1 MINDK
6 TKILW
11 AGIVIMPAFW
21 YNSTILGMFLH
32 WGNQNMVEKIKQIL
46 GIGDAIARYDE
57 IMAALYI
64 SVRKRNIIFH
74 SILLAVAG
82 LLLLG
87 GLLSLPGFSGSQGS
101 FMYEGIHIAM
111 MVLTVAV
118 MLAERWF
125 TGQAA
130 DEHITY
136 YRLEAVYVIAFMVW
150 GIVIAICDQENG
162 RAVFYFVLLAV
173 AWISM
178 LRPWLTLVLFAAGL
192 LVLMLMQPAGADTNI
207 LYGIIAIAVA
217 SVLAVA
223 TWYLQME
230 NKLDELIV
238 AGRYAEM
245 EKKNDALD
253 AQAHQDTL
261 TGLGNRYEY
270 DRTIGDLML
279 NANGSVACIYIDA
292 NGLHELNNHLGHDAG
307 DEMLRTVSRV
317 ILQYFTL
324 EESFR
329 IGGDEFVV
337 LCQNAEEEF
346 LRQRIMEI
354 KKDIEEFKYSISAG
368 LAHSNYATEIELVI
382 QTAENRMR
390 EDKLAFY
397 AGPGAERQKREL
409 NEAMEKVVTKKRD
422 TDRFLKVIEP
432 IYKGV
437 YFVDLDTDTARDVF
451 MPPEFKSFL
460 EKADNKF
467 SVALQEFSRRMI
479 RPAYFPRIQSLC
491 NYEELRSKLEKD
503 KVVKLTYD
511 QMDGDTVR
519 LRIYPVEKTL
529 EEAECTLWIF
539 DEDN

>member
-1 MINDK
+1 
-6 TKILW
+6 
-11 AGIVIMPAFW
+11 MPTFW
-21 YNSTILGMFLH
+21 YNSTILWMFLH
-32 WGNQNMVEKIKQIL
+32 WGSQDMVEKIKQLL

-74 SILLAVAG
+74 SMLLVVAG

-87 GLLSLPGFSGSQGS
+87 GLLSLPGFAESQGS
-101 FMYEGIHIAM
+101 FMYVGIHIVM
-111 MVLTVAV
+111 MVLTVGI
-118 MLAERWF
+118 MLAERRF
-125 TGQAA
+125 AGQAA
-130 DEHITY
+130 DEHVKY
-136 YRLEAVYVIAFMVW
+136 YRLEAFYLIAFLVW

-162 RAVFYFVLLAV
+162 KAVFYFVLFAA

-178 LRPWLTLVLFAAGL
+178 LRPWVTLVLFAVSL
-192 LVLMLMQPAGADTNI
+192 FVVIFMQPSGAATNM

-223 TWYLQME
+223 TWYLQVE

-245 EKKNDALD
+245 EKRNDALD

-270 DRTIGDLML
+270 DRTIGDMML
-279 NANGSVACIYIDA
+279 NAMGSVACIYIDA

-317 ILQYFTL
+317 ILQYFSL

-337 LCQNAEEEF
+337 LCQNATAEF
-346 LRQRIMEI
+346 LQQRILEI
-354 KKDIEEFKYSISAG
+354 KNDIQEFKYSVSAG
-368 LAHSNYATEIELVI
+368 LAHSNYATEIEQVI
-382 QTAENRMR
+382 QLAENRMR

-409 NEAMEKVVTKKRD
+409 NEAMEKVVTKKKD
-422 TDRFLKVIEP
+422 TDRFLTVIEP

-437 YFVDLDTDTARDVF
+437 YFVDLETDTARDVF
-451 MPPEFKSFL
+451 MPEEFKKFL

-467 SVALQEFSRRMI
+467 SIALQEFAMRMI
-479 RPAYFPRIQSLC
+479 RKAYYPRIQSLC
-491 NYEELRSKLEKD
+491 NYTELKEKLDKD

-519 LRIYPVEKTL
+519 LRIYPVEKTP